1 MTPEELNEYRQRLT
15 LMRAQ
20 LRNEVVEM
28 ADTAL
33 NKNRLET
40 SGDLSS
46 VPLHLADVGTDNF
59 EQEFTLS
66 LVQNS
71 SETLEQIDLALERVK
86 DGSYGICE
94 GCECRIPKARLNA
107 IPYASLC
114 VKCATAKEEEYR

>member
-1 MTPEELNEYRQRLT
+1 MTPEEVNEYRQRLT

>member
-1 MTPEELNEYRQRLT
+1 
-15 LMRAQ
+15 MRAQ